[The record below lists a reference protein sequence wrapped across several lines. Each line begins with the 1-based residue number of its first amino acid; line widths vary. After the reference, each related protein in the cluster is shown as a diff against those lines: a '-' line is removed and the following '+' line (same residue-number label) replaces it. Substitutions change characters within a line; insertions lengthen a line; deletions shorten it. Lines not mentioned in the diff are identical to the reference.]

1 MKFKHHMISNRI
13 LIFAGLLF
21 FLFPGLA
28 KAQGLNEQVTV
39 VAAYEPAI
47 PDVNKIMVNPAV
59 SESEVKLPEM
69 TYLIKPA
76 QLKPVLMPET
86 IPAVKLVGEP
96 QKKLYR
102 NYARAGFGSYTSPYV
117 EFFANTLRSK
127 SFSFGVHMKHL
138 SSSGTIKDYAKSN
151 NSLNLIQL
159 QGQKFFDNHTLTAL
173 AGYRRNALHHYGFRP
188 AEFEMTFPEDD
199 LKQVFNRL
207 NASLDFTSRYDDKD
221 MLNHSIALSF
231 NNVSDHFNTRESN
244 IHIKGGA
251 NKRFELFDFTDN
263 QMLGIETDITFT
275 GYKDTLLKQ
284 SSTLVSIRPFIGTEF
299 EIYSFK
305 AGLDFSFKGDTVSK
319 AYLFP
324 FAEAR
329 MQIIEDALSVKAGI
343 TGGLKRHGFDELSE
357 INPFVQSILPLEY
370 TRDRFTFYAESRA
383 RVGRHVDLTAS
394 FKASVIDN
402 AVFFVNDFTQLPFNR
417 FTLVYDD
424 ANLIAGR
431 FEAEYHTAEK
441 VRVKAFASFEHWKLE
456 NELHAW
462 HKPGFTL
469 GGEVYYNMGDKLIA
483 SASVAFRGKQYARIT
498 NEVNSVTVETLKG
511 YADLGLGF
519 EYRYTRSLSAFL
531 NLNNLTG
538 TRPYVWYNYPGYRF
552 NVLGGVSYRF

>member
-1 MKFKHHMISNRI
+1 MNFKHHIVSNRI
-13 LIFAGLLF
+13 IIFAGFLLF
-21 FLFPGLA
+21 LSPGIVQ
-28 KAQGLNEQVTV
+28 AQGLNEQVTV
-39 VAAYEPAI
+39 IAAYEPAI
-47 PDVNKIMVNPAV
+47 PEVNKIMVNPAA
-59 SESEVKLPEM
+59 SESEVKIPEM
-69 TYLIKPA
+69 NYLIKPV

-86 IPAVKLVGEP
+86 IPAVRLVGEP

-102 NYARAGFGSYTSPYV
+102 NYARVGFGSYTSPYA

-127 SFSFGVHMKHL
+127 SFSFGVHLKHL
-138 SSSGTIKDYAKSN
+138 SSMGQIKDFAKSN

-159 QGQKFFDNHTLTAL
+159 QGQKFFDNHTLSAG
-173 AGYRRNALHHYGFRP
+173 AGYRRNALHHYGFKP
-188 AEFEMTFPEDD
+188 AEFEMKFPDDD
-199 LKQVFNRL
+199 LKQKFNRL
-207 NASLDFTSRYDDKD
+207 NASLDFSSRYADKD
-221 MLNHSIALSF
+221 RLNHSIALSF
-231 NNVSDHFNTRESN
+231 DNVSDHFSTRESN
-244 IHIKGGA
+244 IRLKAGA

-263 QMLGIETDITFT
+263 QQLGMEADVFFT
-275 GYKDTLLKQ
+275 AYKDPLLTQ

-299 EIYSFK
+299 EIYSFR
-305 AGLDFSFKGDTVSK
+305 AGLDLTFKGDTVSK

-324 FAEAR
+324 FAEAGV
-329 MQIIEDALSVKAGI
+329 QIIEDALSVKIGI
-343 TGGLKRHGFDELSE
+343 TGGLKRHGFDELSD

-383 RVGRHVDLTAS
+383 SIGKHVNLSAS
-394 FKASVIDN
+394 FKASVIEN
-402 AVFFVNDFTQLPFNR
+402 AVFFVNDFTHIPFNR
-417 FTLVYDD
+417 FTLIYDD
-424 ANLIAGR
+424 ADLLTGR

-462 HKPGFTL
+462 HKPGFTV

-498 NEVNSVTVETLKG
+498 NEVNYVTVETLKA
-511 YADLGLGF
+511 YADLGLGL

-552 NVLGGVSYRF
+552 NVMGGVSYSF

>member
-21 FLFPGLA
+21 VLFPGLV

-47 PDVNKIMVNPAV
+47 PEVNKIIVNPAA

-69 TYLIKPA
+69 TYNIKPL

-117 EFFANTLRSK
+117 EFFANSLRSK
-127 SFSFGVHMKHL
+127 STSFGVHLKHL
-138 SSSGTIKDYAKSN
+138 SSLGKIKDYAKSN

-159 QGQKFFDNHTLTAL
+159 QGQKFLDNHTLTAG
-173 AGYRRNALHHYGFRP
+173 AGYRRNALHHYGFEP
-188 AEFEMTFPEDD
+188 DEFEMTFPDDD
-199 LKQVFNRL
+199 LKQKFNRL
-207 NASLDFTSRYDDKD
+207 NASLDFSSRYDDKD
-221 MLNHSIALSF
+221 KLNHTVALSF
-231 NNVSDHFNTRESN
+231 DNVSDHFSTRESN
-244 IHIKGGA
+244 IRLKGGA

-263 QMLGIETDITFT
+263 QQLGIETDILFT
-275 GYKDTLLKQ
+275 AYKDSVLKQ
-284 SSTLVSIRPFIGTEF
+284 SSTLVSIRPFVGTEF

-305 AGLDFSFKGDTVSK
+305 AGLDLTFKGDSVSK

-329 MQIIEDALSVKAGI
+329 MQVIEDALSVKAGI
-343 TGGLKRHGFDELSE
+343 TGGLKRHGFDELSD
-357 INPFVQSILPLEY
+357 INPFVQSVLPLKY
-370 TRDRFTFYAESRA
+370 TRERFTFYAESRA
-383 RVGRHVDLTAS
+383 SVGKHINLSAS

-402 AVFFVNDFTQLPFNR
+402 AVFFINDFTQLPFNR

-424 ANLIAGR
+424 ADLLAGR

-441 VRVKAFASFEHWKLE
+441 IRVKAFASFEHWKTK

-469 GGEVYYNMGDKLIA
+469 GGDVYYNMGDKLIA
-483 SASVAFRGKQYARIT
+483 SASVAFRGKQYALIT
-498 NEVNSVTVETLKG
+498 DEVFYETVETLKA
-511 YADLGLGF
+511 YADLGLGL

-552 NVLGGVSYRF
+552 NVMGGVSYSF

>member
-1 MKFKHHMISNRI
+1 MNFKHNMISNRI
-13 LIFAGLLF
+13 LIFAGLLL
-21 FLFPGLA
+21 FLSPGFS

-39 VAAYEPAI
+39 IAAYEPAI
-47 PDVNKIMVNPAV
+47 PDVNKIMVNPAA

-86 IPAVKLVGEP
+86 IPAVRLVGEP

-102 NYARAGFGSYTSPYV
+102 NYARVGFGSYTSPYV
-117 EFFANTLRSK
+117 ELFANTLRSK
-127 SFSFGVHMKHL
+127 SYSFGVHLKHL
-138 SSSGTIKDYAKSN
+138 SSMGEIKDYAKSN
-151 NSLNLIQL
+151 NSLNMIQL
-159 QGQKFFDNHTLTAL
+159 QGQKFLDNHTLSAG
-173 AGYRRNALHHYGFRP
+173 AGYRRNVVHHYGFKP
-188 AEFEMTFPEDD
+188 AEFEMTYPDDD
-199 LKQVFNRL
+199 LKQKFNRV
-207 NASLDFTSRYDDKD
+207 NASLDFSSRYADKD
-221 MLNHSIALSF
+221 KLNHNIALSF
-231 NNVSDHFNTRESN
+231 DNVSDHFSTRESN
-244 IHIKGGA
+244 IHLKVGA
-251 NKRFELFDFTDN
+251 NKRFELFSFTDN
-263 QMLGIETDITFT
+263 QQLGIETDVFFT
-275 GYKDTLLKQ
+275 AYKDSLLKQ

-299 EIYSFK
+299 EIYSFRV
-305 AGLDFSFKGDTVSK
+305 GLDFTFKGDSVSK

-343 TGGLKRHGFDELSE
+343 TGGLKRHGFDELSD

-383 RVGRHVDLTAS
+383 SVGRHIDLTAS
-394 FKASVIDN
+394 FKASVIEN
-402 AVFFVNDFTQLPFNR
+402 AVFFVNDFSQRPFNR
-417 FTLVYDD
+417 FTLIYDD
-424 ANLIAGR
+424 ANLLTGR

-441 VRVKAFASFEHWKLE
+441 IRVKAFASFEHWKVE

-462 HKPGFTL
+462 HKPGYTL
-469 GGEVYYNMGDKLIA
+469 GGDIYYNMGDKLIA
-483 SASVAFRGKQYARIT
+483 SASVAFRGKQYARIS
-498 NEVNSVTVETLKG
+498 NEVNYVTVETLKA

-552 NVLGGVSYRF
+552 NVLGGVSYIF

>member
-1 MKFKHHMISNRI
+1 MNFKHHIVSNRI
-13 LIFAGLLF
+13 AIFAGLL
-21 FLFPGLA
+21 LFISPGLA

-47 PDVNKIMVNPAV
+47 PDVNKIMVNPAA

-69 TYLIKPA
+69 TYLIKPV
-76 QLKPVLMPET
+76 QLKPILMPET
-86 IPAVKLVGEP
+86 IPAVRLVGEP

-102 NYARAGFGSYTSPYV
+102 NYARVGFGSYTSPYA

-127 SFSFGVHMKHL
+127 SYSFGVHLKHL
-138 SSSGTIKDYAKSN
+138 SSMGEIKDFAKSN
-151 NSLNLIQL
+151 NSLNMIQL
-159 QGQKFFDNHTLTAL
+159 QGQKFFDNHTLSAG
-173 AGYRRNALHHYGFRP
+173 AGYRRNVLHHYGFKP
-188 AEFEMTFPEDD
+188 AEFEMIFPEDD
-199 LKQVFNRL
+199 LKQSFNRL
-207 NASLDFTSRYDDKD
+207 NASLDFSSRYADKD
-221 MLNHSIALSF
+221 RLNHKIALSF
-231 NNVSDHFNTRESN
+231 ANVSDHFSTRESN
-244 IHIKGGA
+244 IHLKGGA

-263 QMLGIETDITFT
+263 QQLGIEADVFFT
-275 GYKDTLLKQ
+275 AYKDSMLNQ

-299 EIYSFK
+299 EIYSFR
-305 AGLDFSFKGDTVSK
+305 AGLDFTFKGDTVSK

-329 MQIIEDALSVKAGI
+329 MQVIKDVLSIKAGI
-343 TGGLKRHGFDELSE
+343 TGGLKRHGFDELSD

-370 TRDRFTFYAESRA
+370 TRERFTFYAESRA
-383 RVGRHVDLTAS
+383 SVGRHINLTAS
-394 FKASVIDN
+394 FKASVIEN

-417 FTLVYDD
+417 FTLIYDD
-424 ANLIAGR
+424 ADLLAGR

-441 VRVKAFASFEHWKLE
+441 IRVKAFASFEHWKTE

-469 GGEVYYNMGDKLIA
+469 GGDIYYNMGDKLIA

-498 NEVNSVTVETLKG
+498 NEVNYVIVETLKE

-552 NVLGGVSYRF
+552 NVMGGVSYSF